1 MGLAP
6 QAKTKGR
13 RATSGEWGRKVME
26 VAAPGF
32 YVRATRALAAG
43 CAACERVVRLCVEL
57 PAPLENGSPDGLRSI
72 LDDRVAV
79 NIRQG
84 CRVRFESRA
93 RQPPAPARQRSAR
106 ARLENNSVNLTDGV
120 YGDCQDCQE

>member
-32 YVRATRALAAG
+32 YVRNPCSHAAA
-43 CAACERVVRLCVEL
+43 CAAYERVVRLCVEL
-57 PAPLENGSPDGLRSI
+57 PAPLENGSPDRFRSI
-72 LDDRVAV
+72 LDDRVAI
-79 NIRQG
+79 NIHHD
-84 CRVRFESRA
+84 CRGAFQKPRRASR
-93 RQPPAPARQRSAR
+93 PLARQRSAR
-106 ARLENNSVNLTDGV
+106 AARDNPVNLTDGV
-120 YGDCQDCQE
+120 DGDCQDCQE